1 MINDKLTKE
10 LQEQITENKDDIN
23 KLFNIQYINGETITP
38 TVNCYAEVYGI
49 FSGWGYGGNSTNPAI
64 SNTEGNA
71 TEVARADS
79 NTSGHNTIPDA
90 GMCMAVYRLNANTTY
105 KFGIAGI
112 TGGATVRNIL
122 IKLIPL
128 K

>member
-23 KLFNIQYINGETITP
+23 KLFNIQYTNGGTITP

-64 SNTEGNA
+64 SNTQGNA

-79 NTSGHNTIPDA
+79 NVRGHDTIPDA
-90 GMCMAVYRLNANTTY
+90 GMCMAVYKLNANTTY
-105 KFGIAGI
+105 KFEI
-112 TGGATVRNIL
+112 TGTSGGATVRNIL